1 MKYDTAQDAI
11 PNKVGASWF
20 VCKCFGVGIQELTAT
35 LHQLRKTDKK
45 CSEHF
50 PWELSREMISRAKD
64 ADGPWRDVLFTLCH
78 RSLYDRIRWQRGKP
92 LFAFTG
98 ELTER
103 LVFDLLR
110 LYERVAPQL
119 KTEGVPAAEV
129 LWVLVEH
136 LFLPTVFIE
145 LVRDWRQG
153 LGSEFE
159 SSRCWY
165 LPDSNGR
172 KPIPRV
178 LDCWLRSIG
187 YRTAHGVSR
196 RMGDADGVLRR
207 RIDKWLTGKPVPTL
221 EKLHGL
227 VHQFEEEVR
236 WLDTPDDWKARFT
249 LACAMQNLG
258 DEMDEF
264 FKTLQ
269 TESSLRLA
277 EGIRVIEK
285 EGIVTDDNRI
295 LAGTNTFFATRLFQR
310 RLKDEKKWE
319 SEVAARV
326 PKKAGKSFPADA
338 SVEEIN
344 QSRAELFRQSNA
356 GNWLLGLMKKQS
368 SRCNAAASLGND
380 GGLEER
386 ILNLGIQEL
395 NLILD
400 AKRADGHKARRP

>member
-1 MKYDTAQDAI
+1 MDKMRKQDTI
-11 PNKVGASWF
+11 PNSIGAAWF
-20 VCKCFGVGIQELTAT
+20 VCRCFGVGMQELTAT
-35 LHQLRKTDKK
+35 LHQLRKTDENR
-45 CSEHF
+45 SENF
-50 PWELSREMISRAKD
+50 PWEVSREMVSRAKD
-64 ADGPWRDVLFTLCH
+64 GEGPWRDVLLTLCR
-78 RSLYDRIRWQRGKP
+78 RSLYDRIRCQKGKP
-92 LFAFTG
+92 LFSFTG

-119 KTEGVPAAEV
+119 RTEGVPPSEV

-145 LVRDWRQG
+145 LIRDWRQG

-159 SSRCWY
+159 GSRCWY
-165 LPDSNGR
+165 LPDGNGR

-221 EKLHGL
+221 DKLHGL
-227 VHQFEEEVR
+227 VHQFAEEVR
-236 WLDTPDDWKARFT
+236 WLDTPEDWKARFT
-249 LACAMQNLG
+249 LACAIQNLG

-264 FKTLQ
+264 FKTVQ

-277 EGIRVIEK
+277 EGIQAIEK
-285 EGIVTDDNRI
+285 ERIVTDDNRI
-295 LAGTNTFFATRLFQR
+295 LAGTNTFFAARLFQR
-310 RLKDEKKWE
+310 RLKDENKWE
-319 SEVAARV
+319 SQVTARV
-326 PKKAGKSFPADA
+326 PKKTEKSFPADA
-338 SVEEIN
+338 SDEEIN
-344 QSRAELFRQSNA
+344 QFRAELFSQSNA
-356 GNWLLGLMKKQS
+356 GNWLLEIIKKQAPRRIGEDS
-368 SRCNAAASLGND
+368 ATVY
-380 GGLEER
+380 GGWEER
-386 ILNLGIQEL
+386 ILNLGIAEL

-400 AKRADGHKARRP
+400 VKRADGQKARRP